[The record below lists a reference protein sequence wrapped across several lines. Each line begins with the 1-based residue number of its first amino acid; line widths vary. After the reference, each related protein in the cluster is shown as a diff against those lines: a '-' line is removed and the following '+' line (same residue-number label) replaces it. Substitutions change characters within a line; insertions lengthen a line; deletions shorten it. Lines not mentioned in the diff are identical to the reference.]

1 MLQAALN
8 RKEQAKESF
17 EKTLILAD
25 THMSHHLAR
34 EALAEL
40 AAGK

>member
-1 MLQAALN
+1 LQAALN
-8 RKEQAKESF
+8 HKDQARESF

-40 AAGK
+40 AQGR